1 MFFKKKEKENE
12 QKNTVGTFSG
22 LVNLT
27 KSVFKKIITSK
38 QIITYL
44 IIIFF
49 IKSPLLA

>member
-27 KSVFKKIITSK
+27 KSIFKKRD
-38 QIITYL
+38 L
-44 IIIFF
+44 INCRKKSVIL
-49 IKSPLLA
+49 IKDKKKIL